1 MVSAWTYARASAPT
15 VHFANDAHVRVKIQE
30 PLDRAID
37 TSLVRVELVDRRPTP
52 QEAAR

>member
-1 MVSAWTYARASAPT
+1 MPALTLQPCTLRMT
-15 VHFANDAHVRVKIQE
+15 RMTGVKIQE

-37 TSLVRVELVDRRPTP
+37 TSSLRVELGDRRPTP